1 MKTEGLSINLAT
13 VRKQY
18 ALKDGVEALVKH
30 GVRGISPWREHV
42 QEIGMAEAGR
52 IIRHNGMKVTGYC
65 RGGLFGS
72 ADAAGQQAVIDD
84 NKRMIDEGAA
94 IGADC
99 LIMIGGGLAP
109 GSRDIKAARGRYL
122 DGMAAILP
130 HARAC
135 GVALAVEPLH
145 PMYAA
150 DRGCISLLSEALDVV
165 DQLGE
170 GTGVVIDAYH
180 LWWDPDLERQIMR
193 AKGRILAHHI
203 CDWLVPTKD
212 ILLDRGMM
220 GDGVVDLPGLRR
232 MVEAAGFHG
241 YQEVEIFSAE
251 DWWKRPGDEVIR
263 TCIERY
269 NTAC

>member
-1 MKTEGLSINLAT
+1 
-13 VRKQY
+13 
-18 ALKDGVEALVKH
+18 
-30 GVRGISPWREHV
+30 
-42 QEIGMAEAGR
+42 MAEAAR

-72 ADAAGQQAVIDD
+72 ADAAGQQALIDD

-99 LIMIGGGLAP
+99 LVMIGGGLAP

-135 GVALAVEPLH
+135 KVALAVEPLH

-150 DRGCISLLSEALDVV
+150 DRGCISLLSEALDVC

-170 GTGVVIDAYH
+170 GDRRRGRRLSPVVGPEPRAVRSRARRAASWRITSATG
-180 LWWDPDLERQIMR
+180 WCRPRTS
-193 AKGRILAHHI
+193 
-203 CDWLVPTKD
+203 CST
-212 ILLDRGMM
+212 
-220 GDGVVDLPGLRR
+220 
-232 MVEAAGFHG
+232 AA
-241 YQEVEIFSAE
+241 
-251 DWWKRPGDEVIR
+251 
-263 TCIERY
+263 
-269 NTAC
+269 

>member
-13 VRKQY
+13 VRMQY
-18 ALKDGVEALVKH
+18 GLKDGVEAYVKH

-42 QEIGMAEAGR
+42 QAVGVDEAAR
-52 IIRHNGMKVTGYC
+52 IIKQNGMKVTGYC

-72 ADAAGQQAVIDD
+72 ADASGQQALIDD

-99 LIMIGGGLAP
+99 LVMIGGGMAP

-135 GVALAVEPLH
+135 KVALAVEPLH

-150 DRGCISLLSEALDVV
+150 DRGCISLLSEALDVC

-170 GTGVVIDAYH
+170 GAGVAIDAYH
-180 LWWDPDLERQIMR
+180 LWWDPDLERQIAR
-193 AKGRILAHHI
+193 AGSRILAHHI

-220 GDGVVDLPGLRR
+220 GDGVIDLPAIRR

-241 YQEVEIFSAE
+241 YQEVEIFSA
-251 DWWKRPGDEVIR
+251 DNWWKRPGDEVIK

-269 NTAC
+269 NTVC

>member
-18 ALKDGVEALVKH
+18 KLKDGVEAFVKH

-42 QEIGMAEAGR
+42 QEVGMAEAGR
-52 IIRHNGMKVTGYC
+52 IIRGNGMKVTGYC

-72 ADAAGQQAVIDD
+72 ADANGQQALIDD

-99 LIMIGGGLAP
+99 LVMIGGGLAP

-145 PMYAA
+145 PAYAA
-150 DRGCISLLSEALDVV
+150 DRGCVSLLSEALDIV

-170 GTGVVIDAYH
+170 GSGVVIDAYH
-180 LWWDPDLERQIMR
+180 LWWDPNLETQMKR
-193 AKGRILAHHI
+193 AKGKILAHHI

-220 GDGVVDLPGLRR
+220 GDGVIDLPGLRR
-232 MVEAAGFHG
+232 MVEAAGFTG
-241 YQEVEIFSAE
+241 YQEVEIFSE
-251 DWWKRPGDEVIR
+251 KDWWTRPGDEVIR

-269 NTAC
+269 NTVC